1 MTDELKPCPF
11 CGERP
16 KLPHGSGTQ
25 YEIEC
30 DCGMAQSCVQIS
42 DLMTLEERQSGWD
55 DKEMR
60 YADQY
65 VERAKNEAI
74 STWNRRTLAA
84 PSDKQEAD
92 GVAVTASG
100 AEYHN
105 PRKAYAEAEE
115 AGCVRMWLDDLG
127 APIGDDAGTFSLVG
141 RIRAHFAN
149 PSDKQEAH
157 EKALADSINRGVG
170 VVKVLYV
177 DPDEHA
183 DDHAVDRFAQA
194 MKEKMAAA
202 RANGRGGWEQCPP
215 EVLSRMLREHVEKG
229 DPRDVA
235 NFCMMLWNIGDAI
248 SAPLAQSAEQDR
260 IDAER
265 LVWLS
270 RNLSVDLLN
279 SYTRHVVMR
288 GGDGDLSDIRTFIDS
303 AKGASK

>member
-74 STWNRRTLAA
+74 STWNRRTLA
-84 PSDKQEAD
+84 
-92 GVAVTASG
+92 T
-100 AEYHN
+100 
-105 PRKAYAEAEE
+105 
-115 AGCVRMWLDDLG
+115 
-127 APIGDDAGTFSLVG
+127 
-141 RIRAHFAN
+141 

-279 SYTRHVVMR
+279 SYTRHVLMR